1 MKEKKTGFV
10 ALIGRPSSGKSTL
23 VNKLCGY
30 KVSITSK
37 HPQTTRFLVKG
48 IYNDDNSQ
56 IVFIDSPGYHNFN
69 SNLNRGL
76 SNLAVRNT
84 EDADVILYVIDTA
97 REFGREEEDIIDNIK
112 PLEGITIVVLNKI
125 DLDKSDME
133 IKNKVLEKINPA
145 GVVEFSALKGKEAG
159 KIINLI
165 KKKLQIGPMYF
176 PEDYVTDQSIPFRIT
191 EVVREKIFQLTKEEV
206 PHSCYA
212 EVEDLKVSEDKIE
225 ANVVIFV
232 ENESQKGIIIG
243 AKGSMIKMI
252 GVKARYDLTDIFERK
267 VNLFLNVKVHKDWR
281 KKDEFLKKMFDI
293 T

>member
-1 MKEKKTGFV
+1 LKEKKTGFV

-23 VNKLCGY
+23 INKLCGY

-56 IVFIDSPGYHNFN
+56 IIFIDSPGYHNFN

-84 EDADVILYVIDTA
+84 EDADAILYVIDTA
-97 REFGREEEDIIDNIK
+97 REFGREEEDIIKNIK
-112 PLEGITIVVLNKI
+112 PLENITIVVLNKI
-125 DLDKSDME
+125 DLENSDME
-133 IKNKVLEKINPA
+133 IKNKVLEKLTPA
-145 GVVEFSALKGKEAG
+145 GVVEFSALKGKDPD
-159 KIINLI
+159 KIISLI
-165 KKKLQIGPMYF
+165 KRKLQIGPLYF

-212 EVEDLKVSEDKIE
+212 EVEELKVNEEKIE
-225 ANVVIFV
+225 ARCAIFV

-243 AKGSMIKMI
+243 NKGSMIKMI
-252 GVKARYDLTDIFERK
+252 GVKARYDLESIFERK

-293 T
+293 S

>member
-23 VNKLCGY
+23 INKLCGY

-48 IYNDDNSQ
+48 IYNDDDSQ

-112 PLEGITIVVLNKI
+112 PLEGITIVALNKI
-125 DLDKSDME
+125 DLDNSDME
-133 IKNKVLEKINPA
+133 IKNKVLEKLTPA
-145 GVVEFSALKGKEAG
+145 GVVEFSALKGKDSG

-165 KKKLQIGPMYF
+165 KRKLQIGPLYF

-206 PHSCYA
+206 PHSCYV
-212 EVEDLKVSEDKIE
+212 EVENLKVLDDKIE
-225 ANVVIFV
+225 ANAVIFV

-243 AKGSMIKMI
+243 SKGSMIKMI
-252 GVKARYDLTDIFERK
+252 GIKARYDLVDIFERK
-267 VNLFLNVKVHKDWR
+267 VNLFLNVKVNKDWR

-293 T
+293 S